1 MQQLH
6 EVSDDGSGMEE
17 ERKKRGE
24 DSMKGKTRRFK
35 GISHADLW
43 IVEKELIEDLRS
55 VNPSDAGKRTSG
67 C

>member
-6 EVSDDGSGMEE
+6 EVSDDGSGTED

-24 DSMKGKTRRFK
+24 DSMKGKTRRFN
-35 GISHADLW
+35 GSSHAG
-43 IVEKELIEDLRS
+43 VEKELIEDLRS

>member
-6 EVSDDGSGMEE
+6 DVSDDGSGTEE

-35 GISHADLW
+35 GSSHADLW
-43 IVEKELIEDLRS
+43 IVENELIECRS
-55 VNPSDAGKRTSG
+55 ESELGESVQDSFG
-67 C
+67 